1 MTSDRVSRRVPLLW
15 QGLAP
20 PLPTTTPA
28 RQPAS
33 AAAGTTG
40 TAAAAAAASA
50 ASSSTH
56 VLSGAVVGDA
66 SSGDVALRKQLTE
79 QQIKLDAMAASLE
92 AEREAHAQ
100 RVQRLNVSLIAC

>member
-1 MTSDRVSRRVPLLW
+1 MIDDRMSRRVPLIW

-33 AAAGTTG
+33 AAVGT
-40 TAAAAAAASA
+40 AAAAASA

>member
-1 MTSDRVSRRVPLLW
+1 MTSDDRMSRRVPLLW

-33 AAAGTTG
+33 AAVGT
-40 TAAAAAAASA
+40 AAAAASA

>member
-1 MTSDRVSRRVPLLW
+1 MTSDRMSRRVPLLW

-20 PLPTTTPA
+20 PLPQTTPA

-33 AAAGTTG
+33 AAVGT
-40 TAAAAAAASA
+40 AAAAASA

>member
-1 MTSDRVSRRVPLLW
+1 MVDDRMPRRVPLIW

-33 AAAGTTG
+33 AAVGT
-40 TAAAAAAASA
+40 AAAAASA